1 MRTRRFNPC
10 RVTSPPRHAPRGG
23 LPAWITLI
31 ACAGLGSG
39 AVHADLLAGAALA
52 QQGGPGIT
60 ACAAC
65 HGARG
70 EGQAAAG
77 FPRLAGQP
85 KAYLLKQLQE
95 FANGKRKNPQMEP
108 IARALSAQQRDDVAD
123 HYASLPGWKAG
134 AKAAASS
141 PQFLLGSSLATRGN
155 WNKEIPACFACHG
168 PDGAGI
174 PPHFPALTGQPSAY
188 TRGQL
193 KAWQA
198 GTRSNDPQGLMKAV
212 AEKMTDAEIDAI
224 SLYLEHPSFSGRRE

>member
-1 MRTRRFNPC
+1 MNCLNLRCLHPASRC
-10 RVTSPPRHAPRGG
+10 G
-23 LPAWITLI
+23 LAAIVLI
-31 ACAGLGSG
+31 ACASMGPG
-39 AVHADLLAGAALA
+39 AAHADRLAGAALA
-52 QQGGPGIT
+52 QQGGPGIA
-60 ACAAC
+60 ACVAC

-70 EGQAAAG
+70 EGQTAAG

-85 KAYLLKQLQE
+85 QAYLLKQLQE
-95 FANGKRKNPQMEP
+95 FSNGKRNNPQMEP
-108 IARALSAQQRDDVAD
+108 IARALSAQQRDDAAD
-123 HYASLPGWKAG
+123 YYASLPGWKAD

-141 PQFLLGSSLATRGN
+141 PHSLLASRLAIRGN

-188 TRGQL
+188 TRAQL

-212 AEKMTDAEIDAI
+212 ADKMTDAEIDAI
-224 SLYLEHPSFSGRRE
+224 SLYLEQPSFSGRRE

>member
-1 MRTRRFNPC
+1 M
-10 RVTSPPRHAPRGG
+10 
-23 LPAWITLI
+23 I
-31 ACAGLGSG
+31 AGAGLGSG
-39 AVHADLLAGAALA
+39 AAHADRLAGAALA

-60 ACAAC
+60 ACVAC

-95 FANGKRKNPQMEP
+95 FADGKRKNPQMEP
-108 IARALSAQQRDDVAD
+108 IARALSAQQRGDVAD
-123 HYASLPGWKAG
+123 HYASLPGWKAD
-134 AKAAASS
+134 AKADASS
-141 PQFLLGSSLATRGN
+141 PQSLLGSSLATRGN

-188 TRGQL
+188 TRAQL

-212 AEKMTDAEIDAI
+212 ADRMTDAEIDAI
-224 SLYLEHPSFSGRRE
+224 SRYLEHPSFSGRRE

>member
-1 MRTRRFNPC
+1 LK
-10 RVTSPPRHAPRGG
+10 GG
-23 LPAWITLI
+23 LPAWIALI
-31 ACAGLGSG
+31 AWAGLGSG
-39 AVHADLLAGAALA
+39 AVHADRLAGAALA

-95 FANGKRKNPQMEP
+95 FANGTRKNPQMEP
-108 IARALSAQQRDDVAD
+108 IARALSAQQRGDVAD

-134 AKAAASS
+134 AKATASS
-141 PQFLLGSSLATRGN
+141 PQSLLGSSLATRGN
-155 WNKEIPACFACHG
+155 WNQEIPACFACHG

-188 TRGQL
+188 TRAQL

-212 AEKMTDAEIDAI
+212 ADRMTDAEIDAV